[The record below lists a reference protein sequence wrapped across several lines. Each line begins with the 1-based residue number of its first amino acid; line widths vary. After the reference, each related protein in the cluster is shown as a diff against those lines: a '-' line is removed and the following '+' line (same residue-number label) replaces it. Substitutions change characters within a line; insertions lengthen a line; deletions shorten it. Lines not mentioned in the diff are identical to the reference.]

1 MDFPDLFNF
10 LILFLI
16 LFTTSTFVPAEV
28 FPLVMAS
35 KTTPSTV
42 SSAAPYIFASDTAV
56 AVFPERGAPC
66 TTNAI
71 PRLLR
76 AALPSA
82 VRSIPRYRAIA
93 ADTGVIS
100 SSPTPRLLLSATSK
114 GNKTLFR
121 FSPVVWNSI
130 LVALTHTD
138 FKKIIYTPGSDY
150 GLDWLR
156 NRDVKRF
163 VLCS

>member
-1 MDFPDLFNF
+1 MDFPDLFN
-10 LILFLI
+10 LIF
-16 LFTTSTFVPAEV
+16 FTTSTVLPAEV

-35 KTTPSTV
+35 ITTPSTV

-114 GNKTLFR
+114 GNNTLFR
-121 FSPVVWNSI
+121 LSPAVWRSI
-130 LVALTHTD
+130 LVALTPTD
-138 FKKIIYTPGSDY
+138 LKKRVYTRGGDY
-150 GLDWLR
+150 SLNWLR
-156 NRDVKRF
+156 NRVVWIL
-163 VLCS
+163 VLYS